1 VFPCRQGYATATAGA
16 GSAGDFDIIARPNV
30 NEGLIIRW
38 AGEDIWNRRTYL
50 KAKIPS
56 GSIVPLDS
64 GAVFNIGL
72 DYNGKGKVETKNL
85 EEVSVTTTDAAE
97 KDFSN
102 AWARAAKVSMPQP
115 VIPGTREIT
124 VRFEVLNGGWG
135 LTKSYGIVS
144 TQDDSYLLINNGVS
158 SGDYDITIPVSPG
171 DEYLNIRWKGKTVE
185 GDTVLKA
192 KMKAESGTI
201 TVDYQGYN
209 DIMQPSVAVNNLY
222 DVEIDKPGVYTDYK
236 VSAMTPFG
244 VYKGISA
251 MTPLGGVYTTTP
263 LGDDW
268 EDAMMRADY
277 IY

>member
-1 VFPCRQGYATATAGA
+1 VS
-16 GSAGDFDIIARPNV
+16 SADDSSFIYN
-30 NEGLIIRW
+30 
-38 AGEDIWNRRTYL
+38 
-50 KAKIPS
+50 S
-56 GSIVPLDS
+56 GSWSENFQI
-64 GAVFNIGL
+64 A
-72 DYNGKGKVETKNL
+72 
-85 EEVSVTTTDAAE
+85 
-97 KDFSN
+97 
-102 AWARAAKVSMPQP
+102 
-115 VIPGTREIT
+115 
-124 VRFEVLNGGWG
+124 
-135 LTKSYGIVS
+135 
-144 TQDDSYLLINNGVS
+144 
-158 SGDYDITIPVSPG
+158 IPVSPG

-209 DIMQPSVAVNNLY
+209 DIMQPSVAVKNLY

-244 VYKGISA
+244 VYKGVSA
-251 MTPLGGVYTTTP
+251 MTPLGGVYTMTP